1 MTLEP
6 SSAAAQHVPRL
17 DIRTPVRLGIA
28 VLVMFFVFGVGGAAL
43 APIDKG
49 VGMPGT
55 VIVESKTKPV
65 AHLRGGMVAKLH
77 VAEGQEVEAGELL
90 VTLDTE
96 ALDEQISSL
105 TSQLVSARKQLD
117 LARQE
122 SATIQDLE
130 ERKLA
135 AKSKTLALQ
144 RLVAE
149 IEKDVAGYQ
158 LRIAA
163 AKQEREKCEIRAPV
177 SGRVLSLAV
186 HAPGAVVQPGV
197 QLAEIVPRSDKL
209 VIEGRLQPSQIENV
223 LPGMDAKVWLS
234 ALSWREQRPLAAK
247 LAWISAD
254 SVEDKRT
261 GAPYFL
267 ARIELSIPEGAGQ
280 VPAKLQPGMRAEVLL
295 LTGQRTLLDQLIDP
309 LMRNVHKAF
318 HG

>member
-1 MTLEP
+1 MEAAL
-6 SSAAAQHVPRL
+6 SAARHFPRL
-17 DIRTPVRLGIA
+17 DIRTPTRLGLAVIA
-28 VLVMFFVFGVGGAAL
+28 LFFVFGIGGAAL

-65 AHLRGGMVAKLH
+65 AHLRGGMVDTVH
-77 VAEGQEVEAGELL
+77 VVEGQDVEAGDLIISLEK
-90 VTLDTE
+90 DT
-96 ALDEQISSL
+96 LDEQIASL
-105 TSQLVSARKQLD
+105 KSQLVSAEKQLS

-122 SATIQDLE
+122 SDTIKDLE

-135 AKSKTLALQ
+135 ARSKTLALQ

-158 LRIAA
+158 ARIAA
-163 AKQEREKCEIRAPV
+163 AMEERANSEIRAPV
-177 SGRVLSLAV
+177 SGRVLSLNV
-186 HAPGAVVQPGV
+186 HAAGAVVQPGV
-197 QLAEIVPRSDKL
+197 ALAEIVPRSDKL
-209 VIEGRLQPSQIENV
+209 VIEGRLQPNQIENV
-223 LPGMDAKVWLS
+223 LPGMEAKVWLS
-234 ALSWREQRPLAAK
+234 ALSWREQRPLSAK

-254 SVEDKRT
+254 SVEDRRT

-267 ARIELSIPEGAGQ
+267 ARIELAAPADGAHAS
-280 VPAKLQPGMRAEVLL
+280 VKLQPGMRAEVLL